1 MSSFKNKYDND
12 PVFKA
17 NHLKYIK
24 EKINCSH
31 CGKITSRSNLSSHRK
46 SKLCLKI
53 SSSKIDAD
61 SKINEITQRYIE
73 ALSLL
78 SKKQI
83 SEINK

>member
-1 MSSFKNKYDND
+1 MSSFKDKYDND

-24 EKINCSH
+24 EKINCPH

-46 SKLCLKI
+46 SKVCLKL

>member
-1 MSSFKNKYDND
+1 MSSFKDKYDND

-31 CGKITSRSNLSSHRK
+31 CGKITSRSNLGSHSQ
-46 SKLCLKI
+46 SKVCLKLY
-53 SSSKIDAD
+53 SGKIDAD

-83 SEINK
+83 AEINK